1 MNNHVYFVQQVLS
14 LVNERNAVS
23 KSYTVGIDGVDIIR
37 FLQKEG
43 RGTSNISIEIL
54 RRDIVRTED
63 AFNDKIQGRA
73 WWFAHVPYVLVV
85 LLSVIFCLLSVQR
98 TIGID
103 YLCEA
108 MRQNCKCRAIFDLSK
123 NRNQDVAKII
133 HLKMIR
139 DAGWYLV
146 IH

>member
-43 RGTSNISIEIL
+43 RGTSNISIKIL

-85 LLSVIFCLLSVQR
+85 LLSVIFLFAVCTTNNWHRLPV
-98 TIGID
+98 
-103 YLCEA
+103 
-108 MRQNCKCRAIFDLSK
+108 
-123 NRNQDVAKII
+123 
-133 HLKMIR
+133 
-139 DAGWYLV
+139 
-146 IH
+146 

>member
-43 RGTSNISIEIL
+43 RGTSNISIKIL
-54 RRDIVRTED
+54 RRDFVRTED

-73 WWFAHVPYVLVV
+73 WWFVHVPYVLAGRFTKRNYFGEFICNDYTLPATSPVRMWML
-85 LLSVIFCLLSVQR
+85 LLSYPQTSISWR
-98 TIGID
+98 H
-103 YLCEA
+103 
-108 MRQNCKCRAIFDLSK
+108 SK
-123 NRNQDVAKII
+123 A
-133 HLKMIR
+133 
-139 DAGWYLV
+139 
-146 IH
+146 